1 MNSDD
6 LVDYSLIVLGPLNVL
21 DSTRKGLKKYASKF
35 INLSWEN
42 DDKSYKFDEAAVSII
57 QLIVSTQEYQ
67 TVQEYMMTTT
77 KLQLRYLTNVG
88 FCADFGGRG
97 FSLPTAMVIRPDGT
111 IFVVSRGKASTC
123 LLYTSPSPRD

>member
-67 TVQEYMMTTT
+67 TV
-77 KLQLRYLTNVG
+77 
-88 FCADFGGRG
+88 
-97 FSLPTAMVIRPDGT
+97 
-111 IFVVSRGKASTC
+111 
-123 LLYTSPSPRD
+123 